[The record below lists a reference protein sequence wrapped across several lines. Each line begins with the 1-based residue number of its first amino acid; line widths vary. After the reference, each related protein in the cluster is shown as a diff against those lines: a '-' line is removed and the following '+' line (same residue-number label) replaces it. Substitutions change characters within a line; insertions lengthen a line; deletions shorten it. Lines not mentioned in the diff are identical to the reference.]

1 MLKSKLTRTSLV
13 ALAVVLMLSIFSMTA
28 FAEEIAPNDM
38 LITSA
43 APGAAEDVATDAT
56 ASDDSAAA
64 DETVAETEVKT
75 EVKTEAEAEGIVTG
89 DVETTGADDKEGFK
103 LTTND
108 IVSLVILGVVVIA
121 VAVYCIIKRE
131 KVGSFFR
138 SLKSEF
144 KKISWSPRNQVR
156 KNTIVVII
164 VVVAIAVLVGLLD
177 LLFNQAIVAL
187 GRLF

>member
-38 LITSA
+38 LITYA

-64 DETVAETEVKT
+64 DETVAETEAKT
-75 EVKTEAEAEGIVTG
+75 EVKTEEIVTG

-144 KKISWSPRNQVR
+144 KKISWSPWNQVR